1 MRKNIILLS
10 FSFLLLIVSCENK
23 EKSVKSDESPVV
35 GVKNESKKTN
45 DKKANED
52 LSKYITKYL
61 KADSVNSF
69 EIEIEQIK
77 DSLPGISLMAYS
89 NDNLA
94 LASYLMAR
102 DLELHPND
110 ALKQNNLAVL
120 LYELADQKEDE
131 EIRTKAIILSEL
143 ALKAEPN
150 NASFLNNV
158 GVFEFKEYERTK
170 EVDDL
175 KSAEKF
181 LKKAVEYAPEDS
193 QFLARYAAI
202 LYEMKDDKNASIQA
216 RKVFDLNPIEPE
228 FLKMIGKIPA
238 GSYFYNIEI
247 ASLCNVDFKCKEVCP
262 SGIIGGLMFVTCK
275 MEESSAQMACAEGKP
290 YPNVYNCDLDKPGF
304 GIMIPGLFP
313 GVSII
318 TPFGTIH
325 VWFKNGHTIAVDV
338 SINAGSV
345 GPLKNSIGIKGTYNL
360 KNNDAR
366 ISFSDGLSLSFFRN
380 NETVQEMGKLGLSS
394 PIGIGVKVDSDKGLV
409 GEIKTVNGNFYT
421 ITAK

>member
-1 MRKNIILLS
+1 VKKNIILLS

-23 EKSVKSDESPVV
+23 EKSVKSNKSHDV
-35 GVKNESKKTN
+35 GVKNESTKTN
-45 DKKANED
+45 DKPGNGKISRHIA
-52 LSKYITKYL
+52 KYL

-69 EIEIEQIK
+69 EMEIEQLK
-77 DSLPGISLMAYS
+77 DSLPGISLMAYT

-94 LASYLMAR
+94 LASYLAAK
-102 DLELHPND
+102 DLEHHPND

-170 EVDDL
+170 AIDDL
-175 KSAEKF
+175 KSAEKH
-181 LKKAVEYAPEDS
+181 LKKAVELAPEDS

-202 LYEMKDDKNASIQA
+202 LYEMKDDKNASILA

-228 FLKMIGKIPA
+228 FLRMFGKIPA
-238 GSYFYNIEI
+238 DSYFYNIEI

-262 SGIIGGLMFVTCK
+262 GGIIGGLMFVTCK
-275 MEESSAQMACAEGKP
+275 MEESGAQMACGAGKP
-290 YPNVYNCDLDKPGF
+290 YPNVYNCDLEKPGF

-325 VWFKNGHTIAVDV
+325 IWFKNGHTIAVDI

-360 KNNDAR
+360 KNNDVRFALN
-366 ISFSDGLSLSFFRN
+366 DGLSLSFFRN
-380 NETVQEMGKLGLSS
+380 NETVKALGKMGVSS
-394 PIGIGVKVDSDKGLV
+394 PIGIGVNVDSDKGLV
-409 GEIKTVNGNFYT
+409 LEIKTGTGNLYTTTVN
-421 ITAK
+421 